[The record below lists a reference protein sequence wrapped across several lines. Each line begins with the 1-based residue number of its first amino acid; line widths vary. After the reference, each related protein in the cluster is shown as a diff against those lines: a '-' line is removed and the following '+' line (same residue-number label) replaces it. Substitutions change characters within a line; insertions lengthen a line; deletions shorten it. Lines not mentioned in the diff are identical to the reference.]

1 MKLPDGRE
9 AVCALSLPL
18 PLSVASAVMTAVC
31 DAVEELGYTDVSFM
45 TDGTERIVAKPP
57 ERDS

>member
-1 MKLPDGRE
+1 
-9 AVCALSLPL
+9 
-18 PLSVASAVMTAVC
+18 MTAVC

-57 ERDS
+57 AGVR